1 MHILAAREAVERF
14 AHELPLGTHGDRL
27 RRLAEAT
34 RQLLDQSVADRSPKT
49 AVVAWADHNLGVLVA
64 EALGQDAERGPFTDV
79 GSVLYL
85 GVRRR
90 LLEALVADPDD
101 LACALALAL
110 GVAATLA
117 DRDDLRLSEDIGAVT
132 KALSRP
138 GAGPRLAAAATR
150 AVTQAGGR
158 QRRPDRADRPERGER
173 RGRAGDHKNQ
183 AGDGAAHA
191 AEEAELAERTE
202 AMQRA
207 AVALA
212 SAVREGVERLGKRL
226 PDHPELA
233 LDRIRLVLLSA
244 RATEGVQ
251 RNEALSMARA
261 LLSDFDAKFGPSD
274 AQREVTATL
283 VQLRAKD
290 APGAELAR
298 DALSL
303 LELDAKERRVDPRRA
318 AKLVRSLQRAN
329 ALDVETARTIQR
341 LVGNGEDGAWIELK
355 AMLFEAVGDEAA
367 LLTLQERALEKDP
380 KDANAAKTLFER
392 LLKNL
397 RRSLPSPFPATTLDL
412 VTQAVPLASLGRLS
426 ADDVEA
432 VLHALRD
439 AFGVEKALGFARY
452 KLTVARELKARDFV
466 WKKALQLA
474 DEAKDEDALFD
485 IARRAIQEKSAPP
498 EARLSLARALIAKGQ
513 NLDEADDALKGLT
526 SERGP
531 IAAEA
536 QQLKNRIKA
545 DPRYRDARVAT
556 LLAFEDSLGIGTV
569 KLHTLKVVFT
579 SPQYVLTEITDRPAP
594 DFYEH
599 KHLRVMLR
607 GEDLPAG
614 VKPTDLQKGD
624 ELKGPVRG
632 QDAAPERDKDNLRI
646 YWIADARLVKLALP
660 TEALAGR
667 LEGEDAAFGIG
678 KGQPVPLKISWDA
691 KKQQLVAR
699 LLDGGGREFRVRPM
713 FEPEQLPEGIEAAH
727 VGGRGKRF
735 LGVVERSGPSQYKVV
750 GKVVAAPEPVRT
762 RGEGGRNGKADA
774 GATEASET
782 NVASEGDAVAT
793 PSDSGAAA
801 APSDSGA
808 VATPSDSGAAAAPSD
823 SGAAATPSDSGAAA
837 APSEGA

>member
-34 RQLLDQSVADRSPKT
+34 RQLFDQSVAGPKT
-49 AVVAWADHNLGVLVA
+49 ALSAWADHNLGVLVA
-64 EALGQDAERGPFTDV
+64 EALGQDNAHERGPFTDV
-79 GSVLYL
+79 GAVLYL

-90 LLEALVADPDD
+90 LLEALGNDPDD

-110 GVAATLA
+110 GVAATLS
-117 DRDDLRLSEDIGAVT
+117 DRDDLRLSEDITAVT

-138 GAGPRLAAAATR
+138 GAGPKLAGAATR

-158 QRRPDRADRPERGER
+158 QRRAERGERSDRNERGERGER
-173 RGRAGDHKNQ
+173 RERAKGV
-183 AGDGAAHA
+183 AANA
-191 AEEAELAERTE
+191 TEVAEDAEREERTE
-202 AMQRA
+202 AMQKA
-207 AVALA
+207 AAALA
-212 SAVREGVERLGKRL
+212 GAVRDGVERLGKRL

-244 RATEGVQ
+244 RAAEGVQ

-261 LLSDFDAKFGPSD
+261 LLADFDARFGPSD

-290 APGAELAR
+290 APASELAR
-298 DALSL
+298 DAVSL

-318 AKLVRSLQRAN
+318 VKLVRSLQRAN
-329 ALDVETARTIQR
+329 ALDAETARAIQR
-341 LVGNGEDGAWIELK
+341 LVGNGGEDGPWAELK
-355 AMLFEAVGDEAA
+355 AMLFEALGDEAA

-380 KDANAAKTLFER
+380 KDAQAAKTLFER

-397 RRSLPSPFPATTLDL
+397 RRSLPSPFPTTTLDL

-432 VLHALRD
+432 VLHALRE
-439 AFGVEKALGFARY
+439 AFGVDKALAFARH

-513 NLDEADDALKGLT
+513 NLDEADDALRGLT

-531 IAAEA
+531 LAAEA
-536 QQLKNRIKA
+536 QQLKARIKA
-545 DPRYRDARVAT
+545 DPRYRDARLAT
-556 LLAFEDSLGIGTV
+556 LLAYEDQLGIGTA
-569 KLHTLKVVFT
+569 KAHTLKVVFT
-579 SPQYVLTEITDRPAP
+579 APAYVLTEIIDRPAP

-607 GEDLPAG
+607 GEDLPAS

-624 ELKGPVRG
+624 ELKAPVRG

-667 LEGEDAAFGIG
+667 LEGEEQAFGIG
-678 KGQPVPLKISWDA
+678 KGQPLPLKISWDA
-691 KKQQLVAR
+691 KKKKLAVR
-699 LLDGGGREFRVRPM
+699 LLDAGGREFRVRPTI
-713 FEPEQLPEGIEAAH
+713 EPEQLPDGMEAVH

-735 LGVVERSGPSQYKVV
+735 LGAVERSGPSQYKVV
-750 GKVVAAPEPVRT
+750 GKVTAAAPEPRSAGAPADVA
-762 RGEGGRNGKADA
+762 EAEDA
-774 GATEASET
+774 GANE
-782 NVASEGDAVAT
+782 
-793 PSDSGAAA
+793 A
-801 APSDSGA
+801 APE
-808 VATPSDSGAAAAPSD
+808 ATAE
-823 SGAAATPSDSGAAA
+823 ATALG
-837 APSEGA
+837 EGA

>member
-14 AHELPLGTHGDRL
+14 AHELPLGTNGDRL

-34 RQLLDQSVADRSPKT
+34 RQLFDQAGAGPKT
-49 AVVAWADHNLGVLVA
+49 VLSAWADHNLGVLVA
-64 EALGQDAERGPFTDV
+64 EALGQDTTHERGPFTDV
-79 GSVLYL
+79 GAVLYL

-90 LLEALVADPDD
+90 LLEALGNDPDD

-110 GVAATLA
+110 GVAATLS
-117 DRDDLRLSEDIGAVT
+117 DRDDLRLSEDITAVT
-132 KALSRP
+132 KALARP
-138 GAGPRLAAAATR
+138 GAGPKLAAAATR

-158 QRRPDRADRPERGER
+158 QRRGERGERPDRPDRPDRPERGER
-173 RGRAGDHKNQ
+173 GNDKRERPKG
-183 AGDGAAHA
+183 GAANA
-191 AEEAELAERTE
+191 AEAAEDAEREERTE
-202 AMQRA
+202 AMQKA
-207 AVALA
+207 AATLA
-212 SAVREGVERLGKRL
+212 GAVREGVERLGKRL

-244 RATEGVQ
+244 RSAEGVQ

-290 APGAELAR
+290 APASELAR
-298 DALSL
+298 DALTL

-318 AKLVRSLQRAN
+318 VKLVRSLQRAN
-329 ALDVETARTIQR
+329 ALDAETARQIQR
-341 LVGNGEDGAWIELK
+341 LVGNGEDGPWAELK
-355 AMLFEAVGDEAA
+355 AMLFEALGDEAA

-380 KDANAAKTLFER
+380 KDAQAARTLFER

-412 VTQAVPLASLGRLS
+412 VAQAVPLASLGRLS

-432 VLHALRD
+432 VLHALRE
-439 AFGVEKALGFARY
+439 AFGVDKALGFARY

-513 NLDEADDALKGLT
+513 NLDEADDALRGLT

-536 QQLKNRIKA
+536 QQLKARIKA
-545 DPRYRDARVAT
+545 DPRYRDARLAT
-556 LLAFEDSLGIGTV
+556 MIAFEDQLGIGTA
-569 KLHTLKVVFT
+569 KAHTLKVVFT
-579 SPQYVLTEITDRPAP
+579 APAYVLTEIIDRPAP

-599 KHLRVMLR
+599 KHLRVMVR
-607 GEDLPAG
+607 GEDLPG
-614 VKPTDLQKGD
+614 SVKPTDMQKGD
-624 ELKGPVRG
+624 ELKAPVRG

-667 LEGEDAAFGIG
+667 LESEEAAFGIG
-678 KGQPVPLKISWDA
+678 TGRPVPLKISWDA
-691 KKQQLVAR
+691 KKKLLVAR
-699 LLDGGGREFRVRPM
+699 LLDAGGREFRVRPTI
-713 FEPEQLPEGIEAAH
+713 EPEQLTDGMEAAH

-735 LGVVERSGPSQYKVV
+735 TGVVERSGPSQYRVV
-750 GKVVAAPEPVRT
+750 GSVVLAAPEPA
-762 RGEGGRNGKADA
+762 GRN
-774 GATEASET
+774 
-782 NVASEGDAVAT
+782 
-793 PSDSGAAA
+793 A
-801 APSDSGA
+801 APSG
-808 VATPSDSGAAAAPSD
+808 GAAGDAGDTAGDTTGDESEAVVAPS
-823 SGAAATPSDSGAAA
+823 
-837 APSEGA
+837 SEVA